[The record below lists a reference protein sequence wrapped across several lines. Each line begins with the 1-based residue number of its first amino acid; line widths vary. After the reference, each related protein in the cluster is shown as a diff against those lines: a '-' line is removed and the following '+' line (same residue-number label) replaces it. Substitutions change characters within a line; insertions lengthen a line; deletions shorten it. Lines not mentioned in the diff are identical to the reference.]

1 MATLAEIEPVEAFL
15 SNLLIGEP
23 LTHGALTV
31 VPLLAPVADE
41 PDWLTLAEA
50 GDRVRVTEVS
60 EAGTVPFLK
69 VANLADR
76 PLLLLDGE
84 QLVGAKQNRIL
95 NTTVLVAAASEL
107 TIPVTC
113 VEHGRWG
120 YRRREMSPS
129 DVSLYASVRRRKSQW
144 VSQALRAGQGHMAD
158 QAQVWDDLADRD
170 EAHGVHSPTSAMA
183 DFYLRYEE
191 KLSAARKA
199 LEAIP
204 GQVGA
209 IVYLSGQWVGLD
221 LLAGPRLFGA
231 AWPRLCAGYAADALG
246 KVSNGQPVPS
256 ASTVLGILATCPAEL
271 APAVGLGE
279 EYRLAGQVLVGAALI
294 AYQRLAHLMA
304 FPRVSDC

>member
-1 MATLAEIEPVEAFL
+1 VRDLSPLSQEDSYMATLAEIEPVEALL

-31 VPLLAPVADE
+31 VPLLAPAADE

-84 QLVGAKQNRIL
+84 QLVGAKQNRVL
-95 NTTVLVAAASEL
+95 NTTVLVAGESEL
-107 TIPVTC
+107 TIPVSC

-144 VSQALRAGQGHMAD
+144 VSEALRAGQGHKRGRLRA
-158 QAQVWDDLADRD
+158 RD
-170 EAHGVHSPTSAMA
+170 ELRIAKQILGSYALSDSAGSRRNIE
-183 DFYLRYEE
+183 D
-191 KLSAARKA
+191 
-199 LEAIP
+199 
-204 GQVGA
+204 G
-209 IVYLSGQWVGLD
+209 
-221 LLAGPRLFGA
+221 LLAGLALTGTAHAPLD
-231 AWPRLCAGYAADALG
+231 DA
-246 KVSNGQPVPS
+246 PVP
-256 ASTVLGILATCPAEL
+256 
-271 APAVGLGE
+271 
-279 EYRLAGQVLVGAALI
+279 GQ
-294 AYQRLAHLMA
+294 YHRRRTYTHL
-304 FPRVSDC
+304 RHR